1 MLVVHAG
8 QAPYTVAVHE
18 RTPGGVLYERV
29 YDPTTRR
36 RRRRSL
42 GHRNQE
48 LAIAHAENEARK
60 LRAGVDALAG
70 RPTVAG
76 VLQLYLMHRTPQ
88 KESAQSRKDD
98 LRRAELWTRLYGDRL
113 VAELGDVEWN
123 EFRATPRRRRD

>member
-1 MLVVHAG
+1 
-8 QAPYTVAVHE
+8 
-18 RTPGGVLYERV
+18 V

-76 VLQLYLMHRTPQ
+76 VLQLYLLASHAA
-88 KESAQSRKDD
+88 EGIGAVAQ
-98 LRRAELWTRLYGDRL
+98 G
-113 VAELGDVEWN
+113 
-123 EFRATPRRRRD
+123 